1 MRHIFG
7 RVVFLRSLLFCYA
20 STIMRWSP
28 TVVCYTHN
36 QIGASLTMKLICFF
50 LLTITLWCYLSH
62 ARCDTHWRLSDSL
75 LIPLWWP
82 SLPYYR
88 VWGSHCTLWC
98 GSIISS
104 ILLWLSSSVS
114 VVCHLNHRW
123 ESAIQYF
130 LWQLYC
136 RLVMGLCGYG
146 LFQAL
151 TIARICFTDCIFF
164 SCHSPPSGVLFAPP
178 FLLPSPRSSFP
189 FPYSSLLTFSHR
201 ILHRI
206 QSVPYLH
213 RGTTATGMLSTCAL
227 LLDALAFLP
236 SPLSRAIRFADDSSP
251 FLDKQWWRCIP
262 PENEKEQVGW
272 RREGEGC
279 EEDTDEEDYQS
290 CEGLTCDCLF
300 YMSLGVQQGVWRMTE
315 EEREWLQCYV
325 YCIWNWR
332 VLLRWWAYILVD
344 SGWWFAVAGFLYEWI
359 GCLGSGHVLSASEGR
374 VLFLCS
380 ALVKECIIAC
390 SV

>member
-36 QIGASLTMKLICFF
+36 QIGASLTLKLICFF

-62 ARCDTHWRLSDSL
+62 ARCDTQWRLSDSL

-88 VWGSHCTLWC
+88 VWYSYCTLWC

-136 RLVMGLCGYG
+136 SLVLGLRGYG

-151 TIARICFTDCIFF
+151 TIAHICFTDRIFF
-164 SCHSPPSGVLFAPP
+164 SFHSPPSGVWFALP

-189 FPYSSLLTFSHR
+189 FPYSSLLTFSHH
-201 ILHRI
+201 ILRRI

-227 LLDALAFLP
+227 LLDALAVLP
-236 SPLSRAIRFADDSSP
+236 SPLSRAIRFVVDSSP
-251 FLDKQWWRCIP
+251 FLDKQWWRRIP

-279 EEDTDEEDYQS
+279 DSNTGEEY
-290 CEGLTCDCLF
+290 
-300 YMSLGVQQGVWRMTE
+300 
-315 EEREWLQCYV
+315 
-325 YCIWNWR
+325 
-332 VLLRWWAYILVD
+332 
-344 SGWWFAVAGFLYEWI
+344 
-359 GCLGSGHVLSASEGR
+359 
-374 VLFLCS
+374 
-380 ALVKECIIAC
+380 
-390 SV
+390 

>member
-7 RVVFLRSLLFCYA
+7 RAVFLRSLLFHDA

-36 QIGASLTMKLICFF
+36 QIGVSLTMKLICFF

-62 ARCDTHWRLSDSL
+62 ARCDTHWRLSNSF
-75 LIPLWWP
+75 LIPPWCP

-88 VWGSHCTLWC
+88 IWCSYCILWC
-98 GSIISS
+98 WSIISS

-114 VVCHLNHRW
+114 GDCHLNHRW
-123 ESAIQYF
+123 ESAIHYF

-136 RLVMGLCGYG
+136 RLVMGLRGYG
-146 LFQAL
+146 LSQAL
-151 TIARICFTDCIFF
+151 TIARICLIVRIFF
-164 SCHSPPSGVLFAPP
+164 SCHSLPSGVLLAPP

-201 ILHRI
+201 IIRRI

-213 RGTTATGMLSTCAL
+213 HGTTATGMLSTCAL
-227 LLDALAFLP
+227 LLDTVAFLP

-251 FLDKQWWRCIP
+251 FLDNQWWRCIP

-279 EEDTDEEDYQS
+279 EEDTDEED
-290 CEGLTCDCLF
+290 
-300 YMSLGVQQGVWRMTE
+300 
-315 EEREWLQCYV
+315 
-325 YCIWNWR
+325 
-332 VLLRWWAYILVD
+332 
-344 SGWWFAVAGFLYEWI
+344 
-359 GCLGSGHVLSASEGR
+359 
-374 VLFLCS
+374 
-380 ALVKECIIAC
+380 
-390 SV
+390 